1 MATPLR
7 NHGGKSVLAL
17 AAGRPGAVP
26 GRRRLIIRPPAPPVN
41 EKTAAGTRA
50 PVGVAQPH
58 LGDATLKPLGVAL
71 RLVCGFP
78 PGVAVRVG
86 DTSDYPAKLTLKR
99 NLRRNGDPQVR
110 ALHGSRVVHRHYEG
124 LPP

>member
-50 PVGVAQPH
+50 PVGVAQRQAH
-58 LGDATLKPLGVAL
+58 SGRAL
-71 RLVCGFP
+71 LTAARGAPAACMWRVHHQAPAGTP
-78 PGVAVRVG
+78 DRVG
-86 DTSDYPAKLTLKR
+86 SPCRRLTR
-99 NLRRNGDPQVR
+99 PRRVAD
-110 ALHGSRVVHRHYEG
+110 EG
-124 LPP
+124 EVNM